1 MTIRLQGFL
10 HLSLLDPVPLDV
22 FFLFARAPFF
32 IHRTPRFKIKEFNE
46 GSNDLEEMKFGRLN
60 WNDKMECITKS
71 QFSESP
77 FSACV

>member
-10 HLSLLDPVPLDV
+10 HSSLLDPVPLDV
-22 FFLFARAPFF
+22 FFLFARSAFF
-32 IHRTPRFKIKEFNE
+32 IHRTPRIKIKEFNK
-46 GSNDLEEMKFGRLN
+46 GRNDLEEMKFGGLN
-60 WNDKMECITKS
+60 LNDKMERRTKS